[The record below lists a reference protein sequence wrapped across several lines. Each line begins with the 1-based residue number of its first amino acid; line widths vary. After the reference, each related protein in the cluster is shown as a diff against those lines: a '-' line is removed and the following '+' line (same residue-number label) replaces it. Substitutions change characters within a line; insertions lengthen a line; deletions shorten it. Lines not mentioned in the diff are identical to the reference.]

1 MYGFGLIG
9 VWRILHLEFSKCDEE
24 VYLDLIQETKICQP
38 ETHGYYLC
46 ELLEGTYIYDL
57 DMRCYGNDIRD

>member
-1 MYGFGLIG
+1 M
-9 VWRILHLEFSKCDEE
+9 LHLEFSKCDEE

-46 ELLEGTYIYDL
+46 ELLEGTYMYYDI
-57 DMRCYGNDIRD
+57 DKGCIDIQDE